1 MQVGIKPNG
10 FYGGFQELG
19 TSQQTKHGLLTH
31 AVQDN
36 ISKIIEIESQY
47 LSALE
52 DEAKAL
58 SLISEEDYEGGGD
71 E

>member
-1 MQVGIKPNG
+1 MKPNG
-10 FYGGFQELG
+10 FYGGYQELG
-19 TSQQTKHGLLTH
+19 SSKTDKLAFLTH

-36 ISKIIEIESQY
+36 IPKIIEIESQY